1 MSTQENLE
9 ALLALARARGVDVDG
24 DSLTLAQVATLA
36 GESTMTTRRAIWRGE
51 LRAHVDDFRYAVDL
65 EDAASYVVKGGGRG
79 GPKAA

>member
-9 ALLALARARGVDVDG
+9 ALRALAKARGVDFDG

-51 LRAHVDDFRYAVDL
+51 LHAHVTDFRYAVDL
-65 EDAASYVVKGGGRG
+65 KEAARYVVEGGGRG